1 MSTPIDA
8 PRLDPCGCCEAGVP
22 QRTLYNR
29 SGLPALDYRI
39 GTHPIFLRRGLARLP
54 SQPVPA
60 DDPHGA
66 RPLSR
71 LTTRSADDPTIALL
85 DTWATVA
92 DVLTFYQERIA
103 NEGFLRTATERSSVL
118 ELARAIGY
126 ELNPGV
132 AASTFLAFTVEGAP
146 GSPGVA
152 TVPLGTKVQS
162 VPDQGTLPQTFETSA
177 QITARAE
184 WNALRPRP
192 ERPQELGIRRNSLY
206 MLGLSTGF
214 APGAS
219 ETIPASEVYPL
230 DPPTLAS
237 MPTSGRVQAVKAN
250 QIYLKGTNT
259 GLQAGGVLLVVGKR
273 GAGAVRT
280 LVLPI
285 GRIEPEPESNRTRVV
300 LQEGA
305 MGKPPP
311 VFTPVFSKLA
321 TVKLG
326 ELPLDR
332 ESVKLTIRDQSWR
345 ERDLAAFLSIQSWS
359 GRSLVEHIN
368 SASEPSPSR
377 LPQTDAGAFAFRERL
392 GIFGHNAPRR
402 ESLPPAGGEPVLMRG
417 DAYPYDWDT
426 NGWSIWKDPNK
437 DSAADG
443 YYMEADVY
451 LERSLPGVVDG
462 GWVVLERPTKRY
474 APYRVETTSE
484 ASLAGFAL
492 SARATGLRL
501 SKVDGSTLRNSTT
514 DKPEDYKVR
523 LTTAHVQ
530 SERLDLA
537 QVPIENPVDEGSISL
552 QLDRMVLGLQA
563 GQPLVLTGERQDLTG
578 VTATEIVVLAD
589 VRHSGGYTTL
599 FFREGLQHPYVRNTL
614 VLNANVTLA
623 THGETVVEVLGSG
636 DGTRPNQRFTLKK
649 PPLTYVAAANARGSQ
664 STLKVQVSGV
674 YWREAPQLYT
684 LDERSKNY
692 IIRMEDDGETHVVFG
707 DGIRGAS
714 LPTGAENVTA
724 TYRSGIGLSGMV
736 GADKLTL
743 LQTRPLGIRGVSNP
757 VPASGA
763 DEPES
768 RDSARA
774 NAPLAV
780 ITLDRVVSLQD
791 FEDFSRT
798 FAGVGKAKAVMLWKD
813 GTRLVHITIA
823 AVAPTTTPDTEG
835 ARSALATNVVERS
848 SALYTNLVETIRGAS
863 DSAQQFQIDSYQP
876 LFFNVKAKVL
886 IDPAY
891 TPAAVLTAV
900 ETALKD
906 TFTFEKRDFG
916 QPVTAAEV
924 VTVIQG
930 VTGVVATDLDH
941 LYRYR
946 DQELPPDPEE
956 QVIREV
962 LEAGQ
967 VHLTDDGIELT
978 QLLLLN
984 PVGITLEEMTP

>member
-1 MSTPIDA
+1 MSTPVNG
-8 PRLDPCGCCEAGVP
+8 PRLDPCGCCEAGMP
-22 QRTLYNR
+22 QRRLYNR

-54 SQPVPA
+54 SQLAHA

-85 DTWATVA
+85 DAWATVA

-103 NEGFLRTATERSSVL
+103 NEGFLRTATERGSVL
-118 ELARAIGY
+118 QLARAIGY

-132 AASTFLAFTVEGAP
+132 AASTFLAFTVEDAP

-162 VPDQGTLPQTFETSA
+162 VPDQGTLPQTFETST

-184 WNALRPRP
+184 WNALRPRA
-192 ERPQELGIRRNSLY
+192 ERPQELGIRRNNLY
-206 MLGLSTGF
+206 MLGLSSGF

-219 ETIPASEVYPL
+219 ETIPASEIYPL
-230 DPPTLAS
+230 DPATEAS
-237 MPTSGRVQAVKAN
+237 MPDSGRVQAVQAN

-259 GLQAGGVLLVVGKR
+259 GLQAGGVLLVVGRR
-273 GAGAVRT
+273 GEGAVRT

-285 GRIEPEPESNRTRVV
+285 VRVETEPESNRTRIV
-300 LQEGA
+300 LQDGA
-305 MGKPPP
+305 VGDPPP
-311 VFTPVFSKLA
+311 PFAPLFSKLA
-321 TVKLG
+321 TVQLG
-326 ELPLDR
+326 ELPLDQ
-332 ESVKLTIRDQSWR
+332 SIVKETIQDQSWR

-368 SASEPSPSR
+368 SVSEPSRSR
-377 LPQTDAGAFAFRERL
+377 QPQTDPGAFAFRERL
-392 GIFGHNAPRR
+392 GIFGHNAPRY
-402 ESLPPAGGEPVLMRG
+402 ESLPPVGDAPPLMRN
-417 DAYPYDWDT
+417 DAYPYPWDA
-426 NGWSIWKDPNK
+426 NGWEIWKDPNS
-437 DSAADG
+437 DD
-443 YYMEADVY
+443 YYTEADFY
-451 LERSLPGVVDG
+451 LERNLPSVVGG
-462 GWVVLERPTKRY
+462 GWVVLERPAKRY

-492 SARATGLRL
+492 SAKATGLRL
-501 SKVDGSTLRNSTT
+501 SKVDGSTLQNAAS
-514 DKPEDYKVR
+514 DKPDDYKVR

-537 QVPIENPVDEGSISL
+537 QLPIENPLDEGSTSL

-563 GQPLVLTGERQDLTG
+563 GQPLLLTGERQDLPG
-578 VTATEIVVLAD
+578 VTVTEIVVLAD
-589 VRHSGGYTTL
+589 IRHSGGHTTL
-599 FFREGLQHPYVRNTL
+599 FFREDLQHPYVRNT
-614 VLNANVTLA
+614 VDLNANVTPA

-636 DGTRPNQRFTLKK
+636 DGTTPNQRFTLKK

-674 YWREAPQLYT
+674 YWQEAPQLYA

-692 IIRMEDDGETHVVFG
+692 IVRIEDDGETHVVFG

-714 LPTGAENVTA
+714 LPTGTENVTA
-724 TYRSGIGLSGMV
+724 TYRSGIGLSGML
-736 GADKLTL
+736 GADRLTL
-743 LQTRPLGIRGVSNP
+743 LQTRPLGIREVTNP
-757 VPASGA
+757 VPTAGA

-780 ITLDRVVSLQD
+780 LTLDRVVSLQD

-798 FAGVGKAKAVMLWKD
+798 FAGVGKARAVMLWKD
-813 GTRLVHITIA
+813 GTQLVHITVA
-823 AVAPTTTPDTEG
+823 AVAPTATPDTEG

-848 SALYTNLVETIRGAS
+848 SALYTNLVEAIRSAS
-863 DSAQQFQIDSYQP
+863 DPAQQFRIDSYQP

-891 TPAAVLTAV
+891 SAAAVLTAV

-906 TFTFEKRDFG
+906 TFSFEQRAFG

-930 VTGVVATDLDH
+930 VTGVVAADLDH

-967 VHLTDDGIELT
+967 VHLTDGRIELT
-978 QLLLLN
+978 QLLLVN
-984 PVGITLEEMTP
+984 PVGIKLEEMTP